1 MKKSIV
7 TAFLVFICFLLQTSV
22 CHWFSFGGIVP
33 NLLILLTAASGFMNG
48 EKAGM
53 WTGFACGLLAD
64 LFSANGGGAGNT
76 GDMLGFYALLYLLIG
91 YCNGKCNRLF
101 YPEDLKFPLLM
112 ITASDLVFN
121 FICYGVM
128 FFFRARLDILYY
140 LLHIIIPEAVYTI
153 VIAFVFYPLLL
164 LINRRLERSE
174 RKSEDQIAQK
184 D

>member
-1 MKKSIV
+1 
-7 TAFLVFICFLLQTSV
+7 
-22 CHWFSFGGIVP
+22 
-33 NLLILLTAASGFMNG
+33 
-48 EKAGM
+48 
-53 WTGFACGLLAD
+53 
-64 LFSANGGGAGNT
+64 
-76 GDMLGFYALLYLLIG
+76 
-91 YCNGKCNRLF
+91 
-101 YPEDLKFPLLM
+101 M

-121 FICYGVM
+121 FVCYGVM